1 MAELHAS
8 VEQGDAEAVA
18 LLLRGRRE
26 ADREGEAEQGEL
38 REERGGVRR
47 GAREKE
53 EEGGVGG
60 GALGGALP
68 PSIAAAEAENG
79 KGMGGGEGVSLVN
92 CPCPRTG
99 MAPLLK
105 AVEIGSGEVARLLL
119 EAGADVSSKVGG

>member
-1 MAELHAS
+1 M
-8 VEQGDAEAVA
+8 
-18 LLLRGRRE
+18 
-26 ADREGEAEQGEL
+26 
-38 REERGGVRR
+38 
-47 GAREKE
+47 
-53 EEGGVGG
+53 
-60 GALGGALP
+60 P